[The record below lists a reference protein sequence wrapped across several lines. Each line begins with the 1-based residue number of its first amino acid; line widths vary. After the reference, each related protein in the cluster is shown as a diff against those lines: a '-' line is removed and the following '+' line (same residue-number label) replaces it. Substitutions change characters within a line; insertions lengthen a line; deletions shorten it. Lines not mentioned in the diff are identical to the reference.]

1 MSKGIIIVS
10 EVPTHCRDCDYFGQF
25 CKITGTKTW
34 YNKNGREDD
43 CPIRELPEEITFDF
57 DRAIESLEKQVKK

>member
-1 MSKGIIIVS
+1 MFDGGDTLSKGIIIVS

-43 CPIRELPEEITFDF
+43 CPIRKLTEVIHAE
-57 DRAIESLEKQVKK
+57 